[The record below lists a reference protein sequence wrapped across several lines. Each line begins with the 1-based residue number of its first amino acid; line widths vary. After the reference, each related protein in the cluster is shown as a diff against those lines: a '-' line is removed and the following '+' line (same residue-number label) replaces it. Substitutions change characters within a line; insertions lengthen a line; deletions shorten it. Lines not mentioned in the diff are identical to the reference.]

1 MPSLE
6 EPLEERLSFDFKNL
20 PQHTP
25 PLFVVGFQLW
35 QIILLAATTI
45 VVLVG
50 LKRRYFS
57 SISDVPGP
65 FLATV
70 SGNLWHLRYTF
81 QGHLENE
88 AIALHKKHG
97 PFVRIG
103 HNEVGIGHRDAV
115 EQLLLARIRKGDFYK
130 AFSFPDDRFVNQ
142 MSELDP
148 QRHSTKNKNISA
160 GSQLTNLLRSE
171 RHVDGSLKLLEGH
184 LDRMAEDG
192 KVPVDLSRW
201 FNYFAFDVVGEI
213 TFSQRFGFLDTG
225 LDVGDAYANG
235 RMVLIYLSVVGRA
248 YWLHKLLL
256 ANPVLDYFGLRP
268 INHLEETTK
277 AAIASRQSNPKE
289 KDIFCAAI
297 TNVAAGSYTAG
308 ATLQAF
314 FYHFL
319 KNMQHWNRLQ
329 WEIDEAQARGELF
342 EVVTYIE
349 SQQLSF
355 LQACIKEAYR
365 MHPVVGFHYP
375 RVAPEGGITVAG
387 RFFEKGT
394 VLSVHPWVIHRDPHI
409 FGSDADTFSPERWMA
424 SEEKVKKMNKYM
436 INFGAGYNACPGR
449 HLAHF
454 EISKTGATL
463 ARDYDLELVDP
474 KGTWSYS
481 NHFLVVPHSWPCY
494 IKRRTLS
501 SSAGG

>member
-1 MPSLE
+1 
-6 EPLEERLSFDFKNL
+6 
-20 PQHTP
+20 
-25 PLFVVGFQLW
+25 
-35 QIILLAATTI
+35 
-45 VVLVG
+45 
-50 LKRRYFS
+50 
-57 SISDVPGP
+57 
-65 FLATV
+65 
-70 SGNLWHLRYTF
+70 
-81 QGHLENE
+81 
-88 AIALHKKHG
+88 
-97 PFVRIG
+97 
-103 HNEVGIGHRDAV
+103 
-115 EQLLLARIRKGDFYK
+115 
-130 AFSFPDDRFVNQ
+130 

-268 INHLEETTK
+268 IHHLEETTK
-277 AAIASRQSNPKE
+277 AAIASRQSNPKVRRDMMQHWLDTRE
-289 KDIFCAAI
+289 KHPERMEERDIFCAAI
-297 TNVAAGSYTAG
+297 TNVAAESYTAS

-314 FYHFL
+314 FYHLL

-349 SQQLSF
+349 SQQLPF
-355 LQACIKEAYR
+355 LQACVR
-365 MHPVVGFHYP
+365 SP
-375 RVAPEGGITVAG
+375 
-387 RFFEKGT
+387 GT
-394 VLSVHPWVIHRDPHI
+394 DWTCV
-409 FGSDADTFSPERWMA
+409 
-424 SEEKVKKMNKYM
+424 
-436 INFGAGYNACPGR
+436 PGR
-449 HLAHF
+449 QHH
-454 EISKTGATL
+454 G
-463 ARDYDLELVDP
+463 
-474 KGTWSYS
+474 
-481 NHFLVVPHSWPCY
+481 
-494 IKRRTLS
+494 
-501 SSAGG
+501 